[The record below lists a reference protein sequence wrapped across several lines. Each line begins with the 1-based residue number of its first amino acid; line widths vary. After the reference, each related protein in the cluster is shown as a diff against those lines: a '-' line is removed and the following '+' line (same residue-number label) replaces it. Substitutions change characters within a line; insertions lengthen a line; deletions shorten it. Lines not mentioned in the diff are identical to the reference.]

1 MIIWRGFGILGVV
14 IIVGFVALFMAL
26 LGNHSGPMDNI
37 AGGLG
42 LLTGG
47 AACGALGW
55 WLNLQRPEAK
65 TQEHLTAMRAELW
78 QRVHA
83 GTFQVQ
89 PGAAAP
95 TSELEARSQ
104 VEQVV
109 ASQEQGVRKTLRNN
123 HSLFFIPLQWVGLLA
138 ILGGTVSVV
147 WGVVGL
153 IS

>member
-1 MIIWRGFGILGVV
+1 MIIWRGFGILGVF
-14 IIVGFVALFMAL
+14 IIGGSLALFMAL
-26 LGNHSGPMDNI
+26 LGNHGGQMDNI

-47 AACGALGW
+47 LGCGALGW

-65 TQEHLTAMRAELW
+65 AQEHLTALRSELW

-83 GTFQVQ
+83 GTFQLK

-95 TSELEARSQ
+95 TSEQESQ
-104 VEQVV
+104 SQIEQLI
-109 ASQEQGVRKTLRNN
+109 ASQAPSVRKALRNN

-138 ILGGTVSVV
+138 AIGGTVAVV
-147 WGVVGL
+147 WGAVGL
-153 IS
+153 LT